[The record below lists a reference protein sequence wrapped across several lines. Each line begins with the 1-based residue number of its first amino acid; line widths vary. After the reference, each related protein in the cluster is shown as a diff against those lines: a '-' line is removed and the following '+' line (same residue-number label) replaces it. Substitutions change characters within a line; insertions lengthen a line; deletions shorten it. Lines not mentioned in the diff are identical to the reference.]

1 MFDFSAK
8 EVLRLRREYRM
19 QRCLEVI
26 RKGQA
31 YIEGVKKQQLREYHK
46 AYYARNREKLIERQ
60 KGYYARKKGQ
70 NNDKV

>member
-26 RKGQA
+26 RKGQEH
-31 YIEGVKKQQLREYHK
+31 IKEVKKAK
-46 AYYARNREKLIERQ
+46 DSGI
-60 KGYYARKKGQ
+60 
-70 NNDKV
+70 